1 MGNLLLFTTILAMF
15 LNFSNAAFAQDYD
28 ATSYLPEMLEVENQE
43 QPNKFKRTIN
53 YVKEGGQKIK
63 QQYIETYQQQ
73 QIQNTRYNSSNY
85 SNTNTRRDLADIV
98 NGRR

>member
-1 MGNLLLFTTILAMF
+1 MRNLLLFTTILAMF

-28 ATSYLPEMLEVENQE
+28 ATPSLPEVLEVENQK
-43 QPNKFKRTIN
+43 QPNKFKKTIN

-63 QQYIETYQQQ
+63 QQYIETYHQQ

-85 SNTNTRRDLADIV
+85 SNSNTRRDLADIV

>member
-1 MGNLLLFTTILAMF
+1 MRNLLLFITILAMF

-28 ATSYLPEMLEVENQE
+28 ATSYIPEMLEVENQK

-63 QQYIETYQQQ
+63 QQYIYRNISST
-73 QIQNTRYNSSNY
+73 TNSKY
-85 SNTNTRRDLADIV
+85 KI
-98 NGRR
+98 